1 VLFWEIPI
9 NCHLSPCFIKII
21 NYACWGENTEKKYIY
36 IYIYIYLFIYGSYR
50 RDSDGK
56 MYVRY
61 EVIGVS
67 SVAVPTHFFKVIV
80 AETADQKYDMEA
92 YVMPNQVIDD
102 STPLT
107 VFQVC
112 GTQLWL
118 RKLSDCDTSYVNVY
132 VRDHYFIWQL
142 SVATSCW
149 ILYCINIAHSATAHK
164 QDWVVARV
172 MNSSC
177 QIKWWPCTQSIPV

>member
-1 VLFWEIPI
+1 MHVEGKTLYI
-9 NCHLSPCFIKII
+9 FI
-21 NYACWGENTEKKYIY
+21 
-36 IYIYIYLFIYGSYR
+36 FIYGPYR

-61 EVIGVS
+61 EVIGAN

-92 YVMPNQVIDD
+92 YVMPNQVLDD

-107 VFQVC
+107 MFQVC
-112 GTQLWL
+112 GTQFWL
-118 RKLSDCDTSYVNVY
+118 HKLSDCDTSYVNVY
-132 VRDHYFIWQL
+132 IHDQYYIWQL

-149 ILYCINIAHSATAHK
+149 ILYCINIAHSA
-164 QDWVVARV
+164 
-172 MNSSC
+172 SC
-177 QIKWWPCTQSIPV
+177 PQAALGSGWSDEQQLSNIMMTLYIKHTCIIPVITGLSTGDKVWPTVNVQQ

>member
-1 VLFWEIPI
+1 MFRGI
-9 NCHLSPCFIKII
+9 H
-21 NYACWGENTEKKYIY
+21 T
-36 IYIYIYLFIYGSYR
+36 FIYGSNR
-50 RDSDGK
+50 RDGDGK

-61 EVIGVS
+61 EVIGAS

-112 GTQLWL
+112 GTQLCL
-118 RKLSDCDTSYVNVY
+118 RCQTVI
-132 VRDHYFIWQL
+132 H
-142 SVATSCW
+142 
-149 ILYCINIAHSATAHK
+149 HK
-164 QDWVVARV
+164 
-172 MNSSC
+172 
-177 QIKWWPCTQSIPV
+177 

>member
-1 VLFWEIPI
+1 
-9 NCHLSPCFIKII
+9 
-21 NYACWGENTEKKYIY
+21 
-36 IYIYIYLFIYGSYR
+36 
-50 RDSDGK
+50 

-61 EVIGVS
+61 EVIGAN

-112 GTQLWL
+112 GTQLRL
-118 RKLSDCDTSYVNVY
+118 CKLSGSDTSYVLCTY
-132 VRDHYFIWQL
+132 MII
-142 SVATSCW
+142 
-149 ILYCINIAHSATAHK
+149 ILYDNYLLPLPVGSCIVLT
-164 QDWVVARV
+164 
-172 MNSSC
+172 
-177 QIKWWPCTQSIPV
+177 